1 MTDSATAVAESTADD
16 RAKLVVRMAIRA
28 FGDGVRAADW
38 LVQAHDLFAGRSR
51 LSVAKESALGCTRVC
66 AMLDECAGARSAFE

>member
-1 MTDSATAVAESTADD
+1 MTDGAGVVIESTADD

-38 LVQAHDLFAGRSR
+38 LVQPNRLFAGRSP
-51 LSVAKESALGCTRVC
+51 LSVARESAWGCTRVC
-66 AMLDECAGARSAFE
+66 ALLEEYAGTQQALE